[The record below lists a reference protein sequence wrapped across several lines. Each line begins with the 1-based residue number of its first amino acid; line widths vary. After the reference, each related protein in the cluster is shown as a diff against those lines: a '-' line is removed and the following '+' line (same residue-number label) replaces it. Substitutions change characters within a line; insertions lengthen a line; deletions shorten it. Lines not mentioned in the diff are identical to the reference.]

1 MDVPVRIRGIG
12 FQVFVFE
19 LDENLVRVRNYEQ
32 VQAKGEYG
40 DDGRRDY
47 VRHHHPVETDAAG
60 EDGYDFGICRHLR
73 CEENHSDEY
82 EQGAEHIHEVRDEIE
97 VIVEDDGFQ
106 RGFLAHEVIDFLA
119 YVENDDYADDQNQG
133 YEESRDELL
142 DYV

>member
-1 MDVPVRIRGIG
+1 MMVA
-12 FQVFVFE
+12 E
-19 LDENLVRVRNYEQ
+19 TM
-32 VQAKGEYG
+32 YG
-40 DDGRRDY
+40 
-47 VRHHHPVETDAAG
+47 
-60 EDGYDFGICRHLR
+60 
-73 CEENHSDEY
+73 SDEY